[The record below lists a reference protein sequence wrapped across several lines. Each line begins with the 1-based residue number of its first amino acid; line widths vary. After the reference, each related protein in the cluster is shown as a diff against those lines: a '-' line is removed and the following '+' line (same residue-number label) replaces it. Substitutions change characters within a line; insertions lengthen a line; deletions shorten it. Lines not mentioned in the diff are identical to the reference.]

1 MDRIPSHLTTGSAM
15 DSVVPKKRGRLALRI
30 GAGAA
35 AVAAFAAAIWY
46 FMPSGLAVD
55 MKDVRIASVE
65 KGTFLDEIV
74 VRANAEPLHSVVLD
88 SVESGRVDEVLARD
102 GQLVEK
108 GQMLFR
114 LSNPQRHLELLAR
127 QAEHA
132 QQISNLSNLRVAQ
145 EASNTEHQR
154 RLADLEYALEQA
166 EKQHARNVRLS
177 AQGFISAV
185 ALEESSDRLAQQRR
199 QLEQH
204 RRSAD
209 LELKVKH
216 TAVAQMETA
225 IDGLNSGLRLVE
237 ATVDALA
244 VRAPIAGKLTGF
256 RLQVGETVRPDQ
268 RIGRIDDP
276 TRFKLVAQVDEFY
289 LNRLAVGHKGRVTH
303 GGATFPVSVSSIFPQ
318 ITEGRFTIE
327 LVFAKGQPEVLS
339 PGQSMDVQLTL
350 GQPASALILPNG
362 AFVNDSG
369 GAWVFALGHN
379 GRAERQ
385 PVRIGRRSSSQVEI
399 LSGLSAG
406 DKVIVSSY
414 AGFGKAERL
423 QLSN

>member
-1 MDRIPSHLTTGSAM
+1 M
-15 DSVVPKKRGRLALRI
+15 DSVVPKKRGRLAIRV
-30 GAGAA
+30 AASAA
-35 AVAAFAAAIWY
+35 AVLAFAALLWY
-46 FMPSGLAVD
+46 FMPGGLAVSA
-55 MKDVRIASVE
+55 KDVRIESVA

-74 VRANAEPLHSVVLD
+74 VRGTAEPLVSVLLD

-145 EASNTEHQR
+145 EASNTDHQR
-154 RLADLEYALEQA
+154 RLSDLEFALEQA

-177 AQGFISAV
+177 SQGFISAV
-185 ALEESSDRLAQQRR
+185 ALEESNDRLAQQRR
-199 QLEQH
+199 ALEQH

-225 IDGLNSGLRLVE
+225 INGLNSGLKLVE
-237 ATVDALA
+237 STVDALA
-244 VRAPIAGKLTGF
+244 VRAPVAGKLTGF

-276 TRFKLVAQVDEFY
+276 SRFKLVAQVDEFY
-289 LNRLAVGHKGRVTH
+289 LSRLAAGRQGRVTH
-303 GGATFPVSVSSIFPQ
+303 GGATYPIRVSNIFPQ
-318 ITEGRFTIE
+318 ITDGRFTVE
-327 LVFAKGQPEVLS
+327 LVFANGQPEVLS
-339 PGQSMDVQLTL
+339 PGQSMDLQLTL
-350 GQPASALILPNG
+350 GQPAQALLLPNG
-362 AFVNDSG
+362 AFVNDTG
-369 GAWVFALGHN
+369 GTWVFAVGRN
-379 GRAERQ
+379 GRAERK
-385 PVRIGRRSSSQVEI
+385 PVRLGRRSSSQVEV
-399 LSGLSAG
+399 LSGLAQG
-406 DKVIVSSY
+406 DKVIISSY
-414 AGFGKAERL
+414 AAFGKAERL
-423 QLSN
+423 QLTN